1 MLAGITAMA
10 GVDDAAMTLYGTWV
24 SYEGSARAALAIV
37 LLFVA
42 CLVALAGSRIR
53 RPWRVDRPGAVGTG
67 VLVAMWVV
75 ALGAFVVGISIYAGQ
90 ERRDYP
96 AVIAPPASPI
106 EPVTIIA
113 AIVLAILIVVATGGS
128 ERDRVTN
135 GVIAA
140 LIAPMVFEL
149 PFDLVVMSRTYP
161 PVPPNPAFYRAV
173 FFAPLFLLEITT
185 LSLLVLAPG
194 ARMSRV
200 AVLTYALMLGVFAGW
215 ALLGFAYPSTPCFWM
230 FCTRRLPM
238 SLTCTRLRPRAS
250 SQLWK
255 RSTRRSAEDSLW
267 PGCFSNSLV
276 IASLAEVT

>member
-1 MLAGITAMA
+1 
-10 GVDDAAMTLYGTWV
+10 
-24 SYEGSARAALAIV
+24 
-37 LLFVA
+37 
-42 CLVALAGSRIR
+42 
-53 RPWRVDRPGAVGTG
+53 
-67 VLVAMWVV
+67 MWVV
-75 ALGAFVVGISIYAGQ
+75 ALVAFVVGISIYAGQ

-96 AVIAPPASPI
+96 AMIAPASPI

-113 AIVLAILIVVATGGS
+113 AIVLAIVIVAATGGS

-161 PVPPNPAFYRAV
+161 PVPPNPAFYRGV

-185 LSLLVLAPG
+185 VSLLVLAPG

-215 ALLGFAYPSTPCFWM
+215 ALLGFAYPSTPSTIAFNVASKLLAFVAVAGLFFPHW
-230 FCTRRLPM
+230 FQRAFGRVRRRHP
-238 SLTCTRLRPRAS
+238 SPA
-250 SQLWK
+250 
-255 RSTRRSAEDSLW
+255 
-267 PGCFSNSLV
+267 
-276 IASLAEVT
+276 

>member
-37 LLFVA
+37 LLLVA
-42 CLVALAGSRIR
+42 CLLAVAGSRIR

-75 ALGAFVVGISIYAGQ
+75 ALVAFVVGISIYAGQ

-96 AVIAPPASPI
+96 AMTAPASPI
-106 EPVTIIA
+106 EPVTISA
-113 AIVLAILIVVATGGS
+113 AIVLAIVIVAATGGS
-128 ERDRVTN
+128 ERDRVIN

-149 PFDLVVMSRTYP
+149 PFDLVVMLRTYP

-185 LSLLVLAPG
+185 VSLLVLAPG

-200 AVLTYALMLGVFAGW
+200 AVLTFALMLGVFAGW
-215 ALLGFAYPSTPCFWM
+215 ALLGFAYPSTPSAIAFNVASKLLAFLAVAGLFFPRW
-230 FCTRRLPM
+230 FQRAFGRVRRRHP
-238 SLTCTRLRPRAS
+238 SP
-250 SQLWK
+250 
-255 RSTRRSAEDSLW
+255 E
-267 PGCFSNSLV
+267 
-276 IASLAEVT
+276 

>member
-1 MLAGITAMA
+1 
-10 GVDDAAMTLYGTWV
+10 
-24 SYEGSARAALAIV
+24 
-37 LLFVA
+37 
-42 CLVALAGSRIR
+42 
-53 RPWRVDRPGAVGTG
+53 
-67 VLVAMWVV
+67 MWVV

-185 LSLLVLAPG
+185 VSLLVLAPG

-215 ALLGFAYPSTPCFWM
+215 ALLGFAYPSTPSTIAFNVASKLLAFVAVAGLFFPHW
-230 FCTRRLPM
+230 FQRAFGRVRRRHP
-238 SLTCTRLRPRAS
+238 SPA
-250 SQLWK
+250 
-255 RSTRRSAEDSLW
+255 
-267 PGCFSNSLV
+267 
-276 IASLAEVT
+276 